1 MLAAMRLK
9 QQILTS
15 SSLYDS
21 LKSLFGNFKR
31 LSTRKEIM
39 RIGYQGV
46 AGSNAETAA
55 INIANKMGFE
65 NVEFIPETSV
75 LYH

>member
-1 MLAAMRLK
+1 
-9 QQILTS
+9 
-15 SSLYDS
+15 
-21 LKSLFGNFKR
+21 
-31 LSTRKEIM
+31 M